1 MESSSPVYIVGHKN
15 PDTDSVCAAISYA
28 YLKNQLNDGKK
39 YIPMRA
45 GSLNK
50 ETKFVLSHFDIPI
63 PEYITHVEP
72 QVKDV
77 SIRHVKGVCSN
88 ISLKK
93 AYTIMKENDTVTL
106 PILKSNGNLEGVITI
121 NDIAESN
128 MNMYDNEIVG
138 TTNTPLSNIIE
149 VVEGEIVV
157 GNAETLLTSGKVLVA
172 AANPDVMENYIDNGD
187 LVILGNRYESQ
198 LCAIEMNAACLVVCE
213 GAEVSKTIKKL
224 AFERGC
230 SIITTKYDT
239 YTTAR
244 LVNQSMPIKHFMVDE
259 NLVTFRIEDTLD
271 SIKDIMGLR
280 RFRDFP
286 ILDMKGNYVGMISRR
301 NLINFKKKELILVDH
316 NELRQAVDGAEE
328 AEILEIIDHHRLGT
342 METAAP
348 VYFRAQPL
356 GSTCTIVSQIFQ
368 EKGVEI
374 PKKIAS
380 LLLSAIISDTLM
392 FRSPTCTEIDRNTAM
407 MLSKIAQINI
417 KEFASQMFNEAGNM
431 KDMTA
436 EEIFFQDFK
445 KFNISDILVGVGQI
459 TAVNDQDFSSI
470 IDKILPY
477 IDTAMKD
484 LGVNLLFFM
493 MTSIMDGSSRLLY
506 RGDNSEE
513 IIEGSFA
520 NIEKFDNYIYIK
532 NMVSRKKQFI
542 PALIGHL
549 QQ

>member
-172 AANPDVMENYIDNGD
+172 AANHDVMENYIDN
-187 LVILGNRYESQ
+187 
-198 LCAIEMNAACLVVCE
+198 
-213 GAEVSKTIKKL
+213 
-224 AFERGC
+224 
-230 SIITTKYDT
+230 
-239 YTTAR
+239 
-244 LVNQSMPIKHFMVDE
+244 
-259 NLVTFRIEDTLD
+259 
-271 SIKDIMGLR
+271 
-280 RFRDFP
+280 
-286 ILDMKGNYVGMISRR
+286 
-301 NLINFKKKELILVDH
+301 
-316 NELRQAVDGAEE
+316 
-328 AEILEIIDHHRLGT
+328 
-342 METAAP
+342 
-348 VYFRAQPL
+348 
-356 GSTCTIVSQIFQ
+356 
-368 EKGVEI
+368 
-374 PKKIAS
+374 
-380 LLLSAIISDTLM
+380 
-392 FRSPTCTEIDRNTAM
+392 
-407 MLSKIAQINI
+407 
-417 KEFASQMFNEAGNM
+417 
-431 KDMTA
+431 
-436 EEIFFQDFK
+436 
-445 KFNISDILVGVGQI
+445 
-459 TAVNDQDFSSI
+459 
-470 IDKILPY
+470 
-477 IDTAMKD
+477 
-484 LGVNLLFFM
+484 
-493 MTSIMDGSSRLLY
+493 
-506 RGDNSEE
+506 
-513 IIEGSFA
+513 
-520 NIEKFDNYIYIK
+520 
-532 NMVSRKKQFI
+532 
-542 PALIGHL
+542 
-549 QQ
+549 

>member
-407 MLSKIAQINI
+407 MLSKIAKINI

-513 IIEGSFA
+513 IIKGSFA

>member
-407 MLSKIAQINI
+407 MLSKIAKINI